1 MNSPRNPDEMVPVT
15 VLTGFLGAG
24 KTTLLKR
31 ILTEYHGKRIAV
43 IENEFG
49 PESIDNELL
58 VTDQEEEIIEL
69 SNGCVCCTVRGDLMR
84 TLNDLRVRRQAGE
97 LKFERVIIETTGMAN
112 PGPVC
117 QTFFMDDDIADYYR
131 LDAVVTVVDAK
142 HGMETLDTQEEA
154 QKQIG
159 FADRILVSKK
169 DLVTEAE
176 YATLRRRIVHMNPR
190 ASIEAVHFGET
201 DLKQLIDISGFNL
214 NTILDIDP
222 AFLSDDHPDAAH
234 DHEHGHDHD
243 HATCTDPT
251 HDHHDHE
258 NCGHDHSGDQAHD
271 HAHGHDNHDPATCT
285 DPTHH
290 HQAPKPAH
298 SDEIGAFV
306 FKSNKAFDPERLEEF
321 LGGVVQVYGPDLLR
335 YKGIL
340 FMKGI
345 NRRMLFQGVHQMMGA
360 EPGKP
365 WLANEKK
372 STKMVFI
379 GRKLPQDIFTKGLE
393 QCLVK

>member
-49 PESIDNELL
+49 PESIDNDLL

-84 TLNDLRVRRQAGE
+84 TLNDLRTRRQAGE
-97 LKFERVIIETTGMAN
+97 LNFERVIIETTGMAN

-131 LDAVVTVVDAK
+131 LDAVVTIVDAK

-154 QKQIG
+154 QKQVG

-169 DLVTEAE
+169 DLVSEAE
-176 YATLRRRIVHMNPR
+176 YAALRHRIVHMNPR

-222 AFLSDDHPDAAH
+222 EFLSDDHPDAAH
-234 DHEHGHDHD
+234 DHD

-251 HDHHDHE
+251 HHHHDHDHE
-258 NCGHDHSGDQAHD
+258 NCGHDHSHDHEHD
-271 HAHGHDNHDPATCT
+271 HAHGHDAATCT

-290 HQAPKPAH
+290 HHAPKPAH
-298 SDEIGAFV
+298 NDEIGAFV
-306 FKSNKAFDPERLEEF
+306 FKSNKPFDPERLEEF

-340 FMKGI
+340 YMKGI
-345 NRRMLFQGVHQMMGA
+345 NRRMLFQGVHMMMGA

-372 STKMVFI
+372 TTKMVFI

-393 QCLVK
+393 QCLAK

>member
-15 VLTGFLGAG
+15 ILTGFLGAG

-58 VTDQEEEIIEL
+58 VQEQDEEIIEL

-84 TLNDLRVRRQAGE
+84 TLNDLRTRRQAGE

-154 QKQIG
+154 QKQVG

-176 YATLRRRIVHMNPR
+176 YAALRRRIVHMNPR

-222 AFLSDDHPDAAH
+222 QFLADDHPDAAH
-234 DHEHGHDHD
+234 DHDHG
-243 HATCTDPT
+243 
-251 HDHHDHE
+251 
-258 NCGHDHSGDQAHD
+258 HD
-271 HAHGHDNHDPATCT
+271 HAHGHDHDHSTCGHDHSHDHEHAHDHGHDHDPATCT
-285 DPTHH
+285 DP
-290 HQAPKPAH
+290 AH
-298 SDEIGAFV
+298 NHKSPHNDDIGAFV
-306 FKSNKAFDPERLEEF
+306 FKSNKPFDPERLEEF

-340 FMKGI
+340 YMKGI
-345 NRRMLFQGVHQMMGA
+345 NRRMLFQGVHMMMGA

-365 WLANEKK
+365 WLASEKK
-372 STKMVFI
+372 NTKMVFI

-393 QCLVK
+393 QCLAKS

>member
-15 VLTGFLGAG
+15 ILTGFLGAG

-58 VTDQEEEIIEL
+58 VQDQDEEIIEL

-84 TLNDLRVRRQAGE
+84 TLNDLRTRRQAGD
-97 LKFERVIIETTGMAN
+97 LKFERIIIETTGMAN

-142 HGMETLDTQEEA
+142 HGMDTLDTQEEA
-154 QKQIG
+154 QKQVG

-222 AFLSDDHPDAAH
+222 QFLADEHPDAAH
-234 DHEHGHDHD
+234 DHDHGHDHAHDHGHDHD
-243 HATCTDPT
+243 HST
-251 HDHHDHE
+251 
-258 NCGHDHSGDQAHD
+258 CGHDHSHDHEHAHD
-271 HAHGHDNHDPATCT
+271 HGHAHDPATCT
-285 DPTHH
+285 DPTHNH
-290 HQAPKPAH
+290 KPPH
-298 SDEIGAFV
+298 NDDIGAFV
-306 FKSNKAFDPERLEEF
+306 FKSNKPFDPERLEEF

-340 FMKGI
+340 YMKGI
-345 NRRMLFQGVHQMMGA
+345 NRRMLFQGVHMMMGA

-365 WLANEKK
+365 WLASEKK
-372 STKMVFI
+372 NTKMVFI
-379 GRKLPQDIFTKGLE
+379 GRKLPQEIFTKGLE
-393 QCLVK
+393 QCLAKS

>member
-1 MNSPRNPDEMVPVT
+1 MVPVT
-15 VLTGFLGAG
+15 ILTGFLGAG

-58 VTDQEEEIIEL
+58 VQDQDEEIIEL

-84 TLNDLRVRRQAGE
+84 TLNDLRIRRQAGD
-97 LKFERVIIETTGMAN
+97 LKFERIIIETTGMAN

-142 HGMETLDTQEEA
+142 HGMDTLDTQEEA
-154 QKQIG
+154 QKQVG

-176 YATLRRRIVHMNPR
+176 YAALRRRIVHMNPR

-222 AFLSDDHPDAAH
+222 QFLADEHPDAAH
-234 DHEHGHDHD
+234 DHGHDHAHDHD
-243 HATCTDPT
+243 H
-251 HDHHDHE
+251 DHST
-258 NCGHDHSGDQAHD
+258 CGHDHSHDHEHAHD
-271 HAHGHDNHDPATCT
+271 HGHAHDPATCT
-285 DPTHH
+285 DPTHNH
-290 HQAPKPAH
+290 KPPH
-298 SDEIGAFV
+298 SDDIGAFV
-306 FKSNKAFDPERLEEF
+306 FKSNKPFDPERLEEF

-340 FMKGI
+340 YMKGI
-345 NRRMLFQGVHQMMGA
+345 NRRMLFQGVHMMMGA

-365 WLANEKK
+365 WLASEKK
-372 STKMVFI
+372 NTKMVFI
-379 GRKLPQDIFTKGLE
+379 GRKLPQEIFTKGLE
-393 QCLVK
+393 QCLAKS

>member
-49 PESIDNELL
+49 PESIDNDLL

-84 TLNDLRVRRQAGE
+84 TLNDLRTRRQAGE

-142 HGMETLDTQEEA
+142 HGMETLDAQEEA
-154 QKQIG
+154 QKQVG

-176 YATLRRRIVHMNPR
+176 YAALRRRIVHMNPR

-222 AFLSDDHPDAAH
+222 EFLSDEHPDAA
-234 DHEHGHDHD
+234 HDHD

-251 HDHHDHE
+251 HHHHDHDHDHAT
-258 NCGHDHSGDQAHD
+258 CGHDHSHD
-271 HAHGHDNHDPATCT
+271 HDHGHGHDHDAATCT

-290 HQAPKPAH
+290 HHAPKPAH
-298 SDEIGAFV
+298 NDEIGAFV
-306 FKSNKAFDPERLEEF
+306 FKSNKPFDPERLEEF

-340 FMKGI
+340 YMKGI

-372 STKMVFI
+372 NTKMVFI

-393 QCLVK
+393 QCLAK

>member
-1 MNSPRNPDEMVPVT
+1 MGLVPCTLTRFEVDWLMTSPRSLDDMVPVT
-15 VLTGFLGAG
+15 ILTGFLGAG

-58 VTDQEEEIIEL
+58 VQDQEEEIIEL

-84 TLNDLRVRRQAGE
+84 TLNDLRKRREAGE
-97 LKFERVIIETTGMAN
+97 LNFARVIIETTGMAN

-117 QTFFMDDDIADYYR
+117 QTFFMDDDISEYYR
-131 LDAVVTVVDAK
+131 LDAVVTIVDAK

-154 QKQIG
+154 QKQVG
-159 FADRILVSKK
+159 FADRILISKK
-169 DLVTEAE
+169 DLVSDAE
-176 YATLRRRIVHMNPR
+176 FATLRRRIVHINPR
-190 ASIEAVHFGET
+190 AAIEAVNFGET
-201 DLKQLIDISGFNL
+201 DLKQIIDISGFNL

-222 AFLSDDHPDAAH
+222 LFLEDEHPDAAHEH
-234 DHEHGHDHD
+234 DHEHGHEHEHGHVHD
-243 HATCTDPT
+243 EH
-251 HDHHDHE
+251 
-258 NCGHDHSGDQAHD
+258 CGHDHSHD
-271 HAHGHDNHDPATCT
+271 HHNHA
-285 DPTHH
+285 
-290 HQAPKPAH
+290 PAH
-298 SDEIGAFV
+298 NDEIGAFL
-306 FKSNKAFDPERLEEF
+306 FKSDKPFNPERLEEF

-340 FMKGI
+340 YMKGI
-345 NRRMLFQGVHQMMGA
+345 NRRMLFQGVHMMMGA

-365 WLANEKK
+365 WAANEKK
-372 STKMVFI
+372 TTKMVFI
-379 GRKLPQDIFTKGLE
+379 GRKLPQEIFTKGLE

>member
-1 MNSPRNPDEMVPVT
+1 MNSPSSLDKMVPVT
-15 VLTGFLGAG
+15 ILTGFLGAG

-49 PESIDNELL
+49 PESIDNDLL
-58 VTDQEEEIIEL
+58 VQDQDEEIIEL

-84 TLNDLRVRRQAGE
+84 TLNDLRKRRQAGD
-97 LKFERVIIETTGMAN
+97 LNFERVIIETTGMAN

-117 QTFFMDDDIADYYR
+117 QTFFMDDDIAEYYR
-131 LDAVVTVVDAK
+131 LDAVVTIVDAK
-142 HGMETLDTQEEA
+142 HGMATLDEQEEA
-154 QKQIG
+154 QKQVG

-169 DLVTEAE
+169 DLVTDAE
-176 YATLRRRIVHMNPR
+176 FATLRSRIVHMNPR
-190 ASIEAVHFGET
+190 ASIEVVNFGET

-222 AFLSDDHPDAAH
+222 LFLADEHPDAAH
-234 DHEHGHDHD
+234 DHDHDHGHDH
-243 HATCTDPT
+243 H
-251 HDHHDHE
+251 HDHH
-258 NCGHDHSGDQAHD
+258 HDHD
-271 HAHGHDNHDPATCT
+271 H
-285 DPTHH
+285 
-290 HQAPKPAH
+290 PKPAH
-298 SDEIGAFV
+298 DDTIGAFV
-306 FKSNKAFDPERLEEF
+306 FKSDKPFDPERLEEF

-340 FMKGI
+340 YMKGI
-345 NRRMLFQGVHQMMGA
+345 NKRMLFQGVHMLMGA

-379 GRKLPQDIFTKGLE
+379 GRKLPQEIFTKGLE
-393 QCLVK
+393 QCLAK

>member
-1 MNSPRNPDEMVPVT
+1 MVPVT

-49 PESIDNELL
+49 PESIDNDLL
-58 VTDQEEEIIEL
+58 VTDQEEEIVEL

-142 HGMETLDTQEEA
+142 HGMETLDKQEEA
-154 QKQIG
+154 QKQVG
-159 FADRILVSKK
+159 FADRILISKK

-176 YATLRRRIVHMNPR
+176 YAALRRRLVHINPR
-190 ASIEAVHFGET
+190 AAIEAVHFGET

-222 AFLSDDHPDAAH
+222 QFLADEHPDAHH
-234 DHEHGHDHD
+234 DHAHCDHDHGHCEHDHGHDHDHATCGHDHSHDHDHD

-251 HDHHDHE
+251 H
-258 NCGHDHSGDQAHD
+258 
-271 HAHGHDNHDPATCT
+271 
-285 DPTHH
+285 HH
-290 HQAPKPAH
+290 HHHHAPAH
-298 SDEIGAFV
+298 NDEIGAFV
-306 FKSNKAFDPERLEEF
+306 FKSDKAFDPERLEEF

-340 FMKGI
+340 YMKGI

-365 WLANEKK
+365 WQANEKK

-379 GRKLPQDIFTKGLE
+379 GRKLPEEIFTKGLE
-393 QCLVK
+393 QCLAK

>member
-1 MNSPRNPDEMVPVT
+1 MNSPSSLDKMVPVT
-15 VLTGFLGAG
+15 ILTGFLGAG

-49 PESIDNELL
+49 QESIDNDLL
-58 VTDQEEEIIEL
+58 VQDQDEEIVEL

-84 TLNDLRVRRQAGE
+84 TLNDLRKRRQAGD

-117 QTFFMDDDIADYYR
+117 QTFFMDDDIAEYYR
-131 LDAVVTVVDAK
+131 LDAVVTIVDAK
-142 HGMETLDTQEEA
+142 HGMETLDQQEEA
-154 QKQIG
+154 QKQVG

-169 DLVTEAE
+169 DLVTDAE
-176 YATLRRRIVHMNPR
+176 FAALRRRIVHMNPR
-190 ASIEAVHFGET
+190 ASIEVVNFGET
-201 DLKQLIDISGFNL
+201 DLKQILDISGFNL

-222 AFLSDDHPDAAH
+222 QFLADEHPDAAH
-234 DHEHGHDHD
+234 DHDHDHAHCDHDHGHCEHEHGHDHQ
-243 HATCTDPT
+243 HA
-251 HDHHDHE
+251 HDHH
-258 NCGHDHSGDQAHD
+258 HDHDHD
-271 HAHGHDNHDPATCT
+271 HANCSHPD
-285 DPTHH
+285 HH
-290 HQAPKPAH
+290 HPKPAH
-298 SDEIGAFV
+298 DDTIGAFV
-306 FKSNKAFDPERLEEF
+306 FKSDKPFDPERLEEF

-340 FMKGI
+340 YMKGI
-345 NRRMLFQGVHQMMGA
+345 NKRMLFQGVHMLMGA

-372 STKMVFI
+372 TTKMVFI
-379 GRKLPQDIFTKGLE
+379 GRKLPQEIFTKGLE
-393 QCLVK
+393 QCLAK

>member
-15 VLTGFLGAG
+15 ILTGFLGAG

-58 VTDQEEEIIEL
+58 VQEQDEEIIEL

-84 TLNDLRVRRQAGE
+84 TLNDLRTRRQAGE

-154 QKQIG
+154 QKQVG

-176 YATLRRRIVHMNPR
+176 YAALRRRIVHMNPR

-222 AFLSDDHPDAAH
+222 QFLADDHPDAAH
-234 DHEHGHDHD
+234 DHDHGHDH
-243 HATCTDPT
+243 A
-251 HDHHDHE
+251 HDHDHDHSTCRHDHSHDHE
-258 NCGHDHSGDQAHD
+258 HAHD
-271 HAHGHDNHDPATCT
+271 HGHDHDPATCT
-285 DPTHH
+285 DP
-290 HQAPKPAH
+290 AH
-298 SDEIGAFV
+298 NHKSPHNDDIGAFV
-306 FKSNKAFDPERLEEF
+306 FKSNKPFDPERLEEF

-340 FMKGI
+340 YMKGI
-345 NRRMLFQGVHQMMGA
+345 NRRMLFQGVHMMMGA

-365 WLANEKK
+365 WLASEKK
-372 STKMVFI
+372 NTKMVFI

-393 QCLVK
+393 QCLAKS

>member
-1 MNSPRNPDEMVPVT
+1 MNSPRSIDQMVPVT
-15 VLTGFLGAG
+15 ILTGFLGAG

-58 VTDQEEEIIEL
+58 VQDQEEEIIEL

-84 TLNDLRVRRQAGE
+84 TLIDLRKRHESGE

-117 QTFFMDDDIADYYR
+117 QTFFMDDDIAEYYR
-131 LDAVVTVVDAK
+131 LDAVVTIVDAK
-142 HGMETLDTQEEA
+142 HGMETLDEQEEA
-154 QKQIG
+154 QKQVG
-159 FADRILVSKK
+159 FADRILISKK

-176 YATLRRRIVHMNPR
+176 YAALRRRIVNMNPR
-190 ASIEAVHFGET
+190 AAIEAVNFGDT
-201 DLKQLIDISGFNL
+201 DLKKIIDISGFNL

-222 AFLSDDHPDAAH
+222 LFLADDHPDAAH
-234 DHEHGHDHD
+234 DHDHDHSHCDHDHGHCDHEHGHDH
-243 HATCTDPT
+243 
-251 HDHHDHE
+251 
-258 NCGHDHSGDQAHD
+258 GHD
-271 HAHGHDNHDPATCT
+271 HAHAHDHGHDHDAATCT
-285 DPTHH
+285 NPDHNHGHTH
-290 HQAPKPAH
+290 AKPAH
-298 SDEIGAFV
+298 NDNIGAFV
-306 FKSNKAFDPERLEEF
+306 FKSDKPFDPERLEEF

-340 FMKGI
+340 YMKGI
-345 NRRMLFQGVHQMMGA
+345 NKRMLFQGVHMLMGA

-372 STKMVFI
+372 NTKMVFI
-379 GRKLPQDIFTKGLE
+379 GRKLPQEIFTKGLE
-393 QCLVK
+393 QCLAK

>member
-1 MNSPRNPDEMVPVT
+1 MNSPRSLDQMVPVT
-15 VLTGFLGAG
+15 ILTGFLGAG

-49 PESIDNELL
+49 PESIDNDLL
-58 VTDQEEEIIEL
+58 VQDQDEEIIEL

-84 TLNDLRVRRQAGE
+84 TLLDLRKRHESGE

-117 QTFFMDDDIADYYR
+117 QTFFMDDDIAEYYR
-131 LDAVVTVVDAK
+131 LDAVVTIVDAK
-142 HGMETLDTQEEA
+142 HGMDTLDEQEEA
-154 QKQIG
+154 QKQVG
-159 FADRILVSKK
+159 FADRILISKK

-176 YATLRRRIVHMNPR
+176 YAALRRRIVHMNPR
-190 ASIEAVHFGET
+190 AAIEAVNFGDT
-201 DLKQLIDISGFNL
+201 DLKKIIDISGFNL

-222 AFLSDDHPDAAH
+222 QFLADDHPDAAH
-234 DHEHGHDHD
+234 DHDHDHSHCDHDHGHCDHDHGHDHSHDHGHDHD
-243 HATCTDPT
+243 HATCTNP
-251 HDHHDHE
+251 DH
-258 NCGHDHSGDQAHD
+258 N
-271 HAHGHDNHDPATCT
+271 HGHQH
-285 DPTHH
+285 
-290 HQAPKPAH
+290 KPAH
-298 SDEIGAFV
+298 NDNIGAFV
-306 FKSNKAFDPERLEEF
+306 FKSDKPFDPERLEEF

-340 FMKGI
+340 YMKGI
-345 NRRMLFQGVHQMMGA
+345 NKRMLFQGVHMLMGA

-372 STKMVFI
+372 TTKMVFI
-379 GRKLPQDIFTKGLE
+379 GRKLPQEIFTKGLE
-393 QCLVK
+393 QCLAK

>member
-1 MNSPRNPDEMVPVT
+1 MVPVT
-15 VLTGFLGAG
+15 ILTGFLGAG

-58 VTDQEEEIIEL
+58 VQDQDEEIIEL

-84 TLNDLRVRRQAGE
+84 TLNDLRTRRQAGE

-142 HGMETLDTQEEA
+142 HGMDTLDTQEEA
-154 QKQIG
+154 QKQVG

-169 DLVTEAE
+169 DLVTEPE
-176 YATLRRRIVHMNPR
+176 YAALRRRIVHMNPR

-222 AFLSDDHPDAAH
+222 QFLADDHPDAAH
-234 DHEHGHDHD
+234 DHDHD
-243 HATCTDPT
+243 
-251 HDHHDHE
+251 
-258 NCGHDHSGDQAHD
+258 HD
-271 HAHGHDNHDPATCT
+271 HAHGHDHDHSTCGHDHSHDHDHGHDHGHDHDHDPATCT
-285 DPTHH
+285 N
-290 HQAPKPAH
+290 PAH
-298 SDEIGAFV
+298 NHKPPHNDDIGAFV
-306 FKSNKAFDPERLEEF
+306 FKSNKPFDPERLEEF
-321 LGGVVQVYGPDLLR
+321 LGGVVQVYGTDLLR

-340 FMKGI
+340 YMKGI
-345 NRRMLFQGVHQMMGA
+345 NRRMLFQGVHMMMGA

-365 WLANEKK
+365 WLASEKK
-372 STKMVFI
+372 NTKMVFI
-379 GRKLPQDIFTKGLE
+379 GRKLPQEIFTKGLE
-393 QCLVK
+393 QCLAK